1 VRIRRKRFLTFFVLC
16 AIPLILLVGINYWNG
31 VRATESTLRRNLE
44 YSRDNLVQDLQ
55 DDLSEHEN
63 DLLVLARSQKLQI
76 YLSAQENLPLTD
88 ATLPVE
94 VRSAVSA
101 LLSNRGNFGSIA
113 LFVHKRQVFFAEREL
128 AGQDTQVPVFHF
140 GAFLPG
146 QVQPNENVWSAT
158 KSNPLRS
165 HIITSSLGASLPL
178 TVPVF
183 SQDQESG
190 PLGALVGEVVL
201 DSIFSRAAKLWEG
214 RTVDQAKGMPVP
226 TRSMIVID
234 NSGRILYQ
242 QNPALKFQSVANA
255 MPEFSS
261 IANRMLAGQT
271 GWERFTSANRE
282 PMAVTYKPVPG
293 LDVSIATTQ
302 NYSEVL
308 ASLRCAAWIGISASV
323 LFASIAALLLAG
335 YWERRTVGLERVT
348 EGAAAIARGKL
359 DHRIELLSS
368 DQNRLLADNV
378 NLMTERLR
386 KQISRETEARQFQ
399 SFVRLSAMLTHDL
412 KNSIEVLSLIVGN
425 MERHFDNEE
434 FRADAMK
441 SLNIATQN
449 LRALVARLSKPVT
462 TLSGEFKRPQPVD
475 LVPMLERS
483 LAIATGSVAGRHEIE
498 TLLPPSV
505 LALVDGERIEKVVEN
520 LVFNALEAMSAKPG
534 KLTVAAGQAG
544 AGNVFFSVT
553 DTGTGMSREFIEGHL
568 YRPFATTKRKGVG
581 LGLYTCREI
590 VSANL
595 GSIEVDSK
603 EGAGTTFRVV
613 LPSAT
618 IERTD

>member
-1 VRIRRKRFLTFFVLC
+1 VRIRPKRLLTFFVLC
-16 AIPLILLVGINYWNG
+16 VIPLILLVGINYWNS
-31 VRATESTLRRNLE
+31 VRATESALRHSLE
-44 YSRDNLVQDLQ
+44 YSRDNLAQDLQ
-55 DDLSEHEN
+55 ESLNEHEV
-63 DLLVLARSQKLQI
+63 DLLVLARSEKLQN
-76 YLSAQENLPLTD
+76 YLSALENSPLTD

-94 VRSAVSA
+94 VHSAVSA

-113 LFVHKRQVFFAEREL
+113 LFTAKRQAFFAERAL
-128 AGQDTQVPVFHF
+128 ASQDNDAPLFHF

-146 QVQPNENVWSAT
+146 QVQPNENIWSAT
-158 KSNPLRS
+158 KSKPLRS
-165 HIITSSLGASLPL
+165 PIVTSSLGANLPL

-183 SQDQESG
+183 SQDQKSG
-190 PLGALVGEVVL
+190 PVGVLVGNVVL
-201 DSIFSRAAKLWEG
+201 DSTFLRAAKLWEG
-214 RTVDQAKGMPVP
+214 RTVDESRGMRVP
-226 TRSMIVID
+226 SRSMIVID
-234 NSGRILYQ
+234 NSGRILYH

-261 IANRMLAGQT
+261 IANRMLAGHT
-271 GWERFTSANRE
+271 GWERFTSANGE
-282 PMAVTYKPVPG
+282 QMAVSFKPVPG
-293 LDVSIATTQ
+293 LNLSIATTD

-308 ASLRCAAWIGISASV
+308 ASLRRAAWIGIGASV
-323 LFASIAALLLAG
+323 LFAAIAALLLAR
-335 YWERRTVGLERVT
+335 YWEHKTAGLERVT
-348 EGAAAIARGKL
+348 AGAAAIAGGKL

-368 DQNRLLADNV
+368 DQNRVLADNV

-386 KQISRETEARQFQ
+386 EQISRETEARQFQ
-399 SFVRLSAMLTHDL
+399 SFVKLSAMLTHDL

-462 TLSGEFKRPQPVD
+462 TLSGEYKRPQPVD

-483 LAIATGSVAGRHEIE
+483 LAIATGSVAGKHEIE
-498 TLLPPSV
+498 TLLPTFV

-520 LVFNALEAMSAKPG
+520 LVFNALEAMSAEGG
-534 KLTVAAGQAG
+534 KLTIAAGQAG

-553 DTGTGMSREFIEGHL
+553 DTGTGMSREFIEGQL

-590 VSANL
+590 VRANL

-618 IERTD
+618 IEQTD